1 MAGIMVVH
9 AVQLGAQP
17 PKIIPQV
24 GAFECGF
31 CEFIIFTA
39 YSYITAN
46 TTESEIASIVA
57 GICSYV
63 PASYQQLVS
72 LVLRVY
78 FSSANRS

>member
-1 MAGIMVVH
+1 MKAQLFWVFMSCALLAH
-9 AVQLGAQP
+9 AAQSGAQL
-17 PKIIPQV
+17 PKLIPQV

-46 TTESEIASIVA
+46 TTESEIATIVA

-63 PASYQQLVS
+63 PASYQE
-72 LVLRVY
+72 LVLLNY
-78 FSSANRS
+78 